1 MTFALPPRLS
11 DRDARVLAAFLDEL
25 ATAATTGAIDHST
38 VDAMTR
44 ALHLRGDASVS
55 VERLRTRHLE
65 GAGLGSSRR
74 REHSPNPH
82 RRLPGRARVRNH
94 LIEERC
100 QKPAVA
106 ASRQRTARTDIR

>member
-55 VERLRTRHLE
+55 VE
-65 GAGLGSSRR
+65 
-74 REHSPNPH
+74 PH
-82 RRLPGRARVRNH
+82 R
-94 LIEERC
+94 
-100 QKPAVA
+100 VA
-106 ASRQRTARTDIR
+106 ESIRPTRTDGFPDGPVSETT